1 MKRKWLVAV
10 FFVVLMLCPVAL
22 AANEMEIKDEVL
34 LFYTGEEE
42 ICEIPD
48 GVKKIGEYAFCG
60 NARIKEVIL
69 PQSLRIIGDHAF
81 ESCVAL
87 ERVHVAKGLESIGE
101 SSFYHCKEL
110 REITLPDQLSS
121 IGEEAFAFCTALEQI
136 SLPESL
142 EFVERRVFAGCSAL
156 KTVELP
162 VGVTAIE
169 EEAFAYC
176 RSLNT
181 VSIPEG
187 MLRLAG
193 RAFWGCSQLQ
203 MVTLPVSLQ
212 YLGIDCLPLHK
223 KLHVIA
229 DGNVYAEEWC
239 TARGIELSHRGNM
252 EPYWLYIE
260 NAHGVPEIS
269 NKAGSVIHY
278 GYNAVDIDDST
289 AWQCKGAGG
298 YIDMELQTPGAVN
311 QVLIKTGHH
320 KSKTNYQNYSR
331 PIQVELSFCY
341 EGSNAFVDPVVCDIE
356 DKYSTDFFSMEFD
369 WRLNVT
375 KIRMTVLKVK
385 KGKEL
390 PYNVAVAELRAVG
403 IDMAELPYD
412 FLQQGETAT
421 FE

>member
-10 FFVVLMLCPVAL
+10 FLVVLMLCPAAL
-22 AANEMEIKDEVL
+22 AANAMEIKDQIL
-34 LFYTGEEE
+34 LSYTGQEE

-48 GVKKIGEYAFCG
+48 GVKKIEPYAFCG
-60 NARIKEVIL
+60 NSKLKEIIL
-69 PQSLRIIGDHAF
+69 PQSLSVIGDHAF
-81 ESCVAL
+81 ENCVAL
-87 ERVHVAKGLESIGE
+87 ERIHGAEGLESIGE
-101 SSFYHCKEL
+101 SAFYHCKEL
-110 REITLPDQLSS
+110 REVVLPDGLQSL
-121 IGEEAFAFCTALEQI
+121 GEEAFAFCTALEQI

-142 EFVERRVFAGCSAL
+142 EVVERRVFAGCSAL
-156 KTVELP
+156 TAVGIP
-162 VGVTAIE
+162 AGVTAVE

-181 VSIPEG
+181 LSIPEG
-187 MLRLAG
+187 MLRLAE
-193 RAFWGCSQLQ
+193 RAFWGCSQLR

-212 YLGIDCLPLHK
+212 SLERDCLPSHE
-223 KLHVIA
+223 KLRVIA

-239 TARGIELSHRGNM
+239 TSHGIELSHRGNI

-260 NAHGVPEIS
+260 TAHGVPEIS
-269 NKAGSVIHY
+269 NKAGNVIHY
-278 GYNAVDIDDST
+278 GYNAVDIDDTT

-298 YIDMELQTPGAVN
+298 YIDMVLQTPGAVN

-403 IDMAELPYD
+403 IDMEELPYD
-412 FLQQGETAT
+412 FFQQGEEAT